1 MEEEKG
7 NKDLYCKSCGKRD
20 KEYPTTIFV
29 RISEDD
35 SLILC
40 EDCINKI
47 YQTLHKQTDADEYVR
62 ILTEE
67 AEGEGQPRATIS
79 KPSEIRAH
87 LDQYIIGQD
96 EAKEVISVAAYNHY
110 KHLVYAKEHE
120 EDKDAVE
127 LQKSNILMI
136 GASGVG
142 KTETVRALAKFMNV
156 PLVICDTTS
165 LSRTGFVGA
174 DPVSVLT
181 NLLSAANGS
190 VEDAERGIIY
200 LDEFDKL
207 ANRGNSSVARD
218 VTGEG
223 VQMELLK
230 MVEGNVVDVPVAG
243 IGIKGVSETVKMDT
257 SRILFIC
264 GGAFSGIENIIKK
277 RLKKNGLPEIGFGNT
292 AARNPKDKNKEYNEL
307 ITSVTTE
314 DLLEYGLMQ
323 EMLGRL
329 PVVCPLKELSEDEL
343 MAILTQPKNAIVKQY
358 TELLK
363 MDKAKL
369 TIEKEALREI
379 AKEAIQRKVGA
390 RGLRSILESVLLPI
404 MYRIPDTAGHKE
416 VVITKDCI
424 VNHHAPEITVI
435 SPKRRKKEPRQR
447 IQQIM
452 K

>member
-1 MEEEKG
+1 M
-7 NKDLYCKSCGKRD
+7 
-20 KEYPTTIFV
+20 
-29 RISEDD
+29 
-35 SLILC
+35 
-40 EDCINKI
+40 
-47 YQTLHKQTDADEYVR
+47 
-62 ILTEE
+62 
-67 AEGEGQPRATIS
+67 
-79 KPSEIRAH
+79 
-87 LDQYIIGQD
+87 
-96 EAKEVISVAAYNHY
+96 
-110 KHLVYAKEHE
+110 
-120 EDKDAVE
+120 
-127 LQKSNILMI
+127 
-136 GASGVG
+136 
-142 KTETVRALAKFMNV
+142 
-156 PLVICDTTS
+156 
-165 LSRTGFVGA
+165 
-174 DPVSVLT
+174 
-181 NLLSAANGS
+181 
-190 VEDAERGIIY
+190 EDAERGIIY

-243 IGIKGVSETVKMDT
+243 IGIKGISETVKMDT

-404 MYRIPDTAGHKE
+404 MYRIPDTTGHKE